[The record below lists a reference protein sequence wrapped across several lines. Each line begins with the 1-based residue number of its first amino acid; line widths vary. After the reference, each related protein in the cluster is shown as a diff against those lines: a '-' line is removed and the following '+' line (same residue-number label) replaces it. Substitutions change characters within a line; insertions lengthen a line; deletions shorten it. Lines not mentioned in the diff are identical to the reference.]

1 MVYSLGWGMGEPE
14 RRGADRKRAQPPAAS
29 VVHSPIS
36 LDDGHEVDVLPLHNQ
51 VGGHTRLLVLNDST
65 VIKPL
70 NIRELHF
77 YQNIPEDIQ
86 NFVPRYKGVMQA
98 SNTGGTKLDK
108 RYSPC
113 FRDEKGRKQSLSG
126 KRKRDDV
133 FKFKVH
139 RNGNAS
145 DVLKSIAHIDNT
157 NKQYFLMMENITSTY
172 RRPCVLDLKMGT
184 RQHGDDATAEKR
196 SKQIAKCAASTSAA
210 LGVRL
215 CGMQVFEAETGA
227 CIRRDKY
234 WGRALTETGLRE
246 ALRDFFAGGAGL
258 RTRVVRRVLRDL
270 DALRRAIAKQTSYR
284 FYSCSLLVVY
294 EGDMSTLST
303 EEGVGAMSEYDGDAS
318 SSSAEL
324 ASSPGHFDMSTLHD
338 EISSDASVVREPF
351 HPHCEETM
359 GGYEEG
365 EVAGHS
371 PRQHPPSPDSADSWM
386 AYSSTSSE
394 SWRGEAEAEA
404 EAVEACGKRA
414 RTWHAPVRA
423 PTQPPPEERVDIRMI
438 DFAHTAFAGA
448 AAESPLATA
457 TPHHG
462 PDCGFL
468 TGIDS
473 LKRLLT
479 EILPPQPY
487 S

>member
-14 RRGADRKRAQPPAAS
+14 RRGADCKRSQPAAGML
-29 VVHSPIS
+29 P
-36 LDDGHEVDVLPLHNQ
+36 DDGHEVDVLPLNNQ

-77 YQNIPEDIQ
+77 YMNIPEDIQ
-86 NFVPRYKGVMQA
+86 SFVPRYKGVMQA
-98 SNTGGTKLDK
+98 SIAGGSKPEK

-113 FRDEKGRKQSLSG
+113 FREENGRKASLGG

-145 DVLKSIAHIDNT
+145 EVLKSIAHMDNS
-157 NKQYFLMMENITSTY
+157 NKQYFLMMENITSSY
-172 RRPCVLDLKMGT
+172 RRPCILDLKMGT
-184 RQHGDDATAEKR
+184 RQHGDDASAEKR
-196 SKQIAKCAASTSAA
+196 SKQIAKCAASTSAS

-215 CGMQVFEAETGA
+215 CGMQVYGETGA
-227 CIRRDKY
+227 CVRRDKY

-246 ALRDFFAGGAGL
+246 ALRHFFAAGAAP
-258 RTRVVRRVLRDL
+258 RAQVVRRALRRL
-270 DALRRAIAKQTSYR
+270 EALRRAIAKQTSYR
-284 FYSCSLLVVY
+284 FYSCSLLIVY
-294 EGDMSTLST
+294 EGDT
-303 EEGVGAMSEYDGDAS
+303 EEPDTPCAAQYDADADAS
-318 SSSAEL
+318 SSSAEQL
-324 ASSPGHFDMSTLHD
+324 PPSHFDMSTLHAGIPD
-338 EISSDASVVREPF
+338 REREPF
-351 HPHCEETM
+351 QPHSEETM

-365 EVAGHS
+365 EVSGAGAGHS
-371 PRQHPPSPDSADSWM
+371 PRRQPPSPDSTDSWM

-394 SWRGEAEAEA
+394 SWRGDPEPAPEPEL
-404 EAVEACGKRA
+404 GKRA
-414 RTWHAPVRA
+414 RTAPSSPA
-423 PTQPPPEERVDIRMI
+423 PPEPACPSPAHKPPPDERVDIRMI
-438 DFAHTAFAGA
+438 DFAHTAYAGA
-448 AAESPLATA
+448 AASSPLATA

-462 PDCGFL
+462 PDGGFL

-473 LKRLLT
+473 LTRLLT
-479 EILPPQPY
+479 EILQPD